1 MEASGGCVRLDERR
15 ASRAACLSYG
25 LCAQLTWASRYVST
39 MRTGELGRRK
49 ILAGWRTGFC
59 TPAKIF
65 RSASSAGCVV
75 RGPTRSRSILGTVS
89 LACFAFLC
97 GRLCAHRAA
106 ARVPLL

>member
-1 MEASGGCVRLDERR
+1 
-15 ASRAACLSYG
+15 
-25 LCAQLTWASRYVST
+25 
-39 MRTGELGRRK
+39 
-49 ILAGWRTGFC
+49 
-59 TPAKIF
+59 
-65 RSASSAGCVV
+65 VV